1 MERPLGQSLGL
12 TVVVGTWLRHYQCR
26 LSRSNSEACLKLR
39 SMKTGSGVV
48 WMAVMGEGGSLDP
61 SRECGELLVLEFW
74 LISRCPLNVESI
86 LLPLCRDTVRQP
98 WSIELA
104 VMGFAGAGVV
114 LE

>member
-1 MERPLGQSLGL
+1 M
-12 TVVVGTWLRHYQCR
+12 V
-26 LSRSNSEACLKLR
+26 
-39 SMKTGSGVV
+39 
-48 WMAVMGEGGSLDP
+48 VMGEGGSWDP
-61 SRECGELLVLEFW
+61 SREYGELLVLESW
-74 LISRCPLNVESI
+74 LISRCPLNVEII